1 MTNPNPIERI
11 IACRGDEEPLIERVG
26 GGIVLLADIE
36 VYGRFTA
43 ERPPSTRELKAGGGE
58 DTNAHRLELIQ
69 SLMDGRHLELVVKR
83 ARTYKQSVKP
93 GSMINQRGVRFLT
106 SALGE
111 VAPTWK
117 GQPFLLNHDARNQES
132 RKGTI
137 LTSELGEHAGSP
149 AIFMG
154 FSVVKRDAAI
164 SVLDGT
170 IDRFSVAWRPK
181 GSVFCTVHGVD
192 LLGKESCMCWPL
204 EELTIDGKA
213 RTVEYEYHGGQ
224 GKELSAVNVPA
235 VDGTKIEE
243 YRAALA
249 AELDLPPTRK
259 KGRTM
264 AFERLRVI
272 LGMTTLSE
280 ADEGQAVVLVEGL
293 RSRASAAE
301 RERDEAR
308 TELSAVQAQLTAAK
322 AGLAVASKARLDALI
337 TGAIRDGKI
346 KSVRDANGA
355 LVTSARELRLRKIG
369 AEPNGLAAVEA
380 EIAELDVIVPIGR
393 RPVAEGTTEPTK
405 KPLAALGAGGED
417 PQLEAAME
425 EVASD
430 LGIDVKDM
438 HEFQRNHYHE
448 GA

>member
-1 MTNPNPIERI
+1 VKNPERI
-11 IACRGDEEPLIERVG
+11 IACRGDEESLIERVA

-43 ERPPSTRELKAGGGE
+43 DRPPPTRELKAGGGE

-69 SLMDGRHLELVVKR
+69 ALKDGRHLELVVKR
-83 ARTYKQSVKP
+83 ARTYKQSAKP

-106 SALGE
+106 ANLGE
-111 VAPTWK
+111 VAPSWK
-117 GQPFLLNHDARNQES
+117 GQPFLLNHNVQEQEA

-154 FSVVKRDAAI
+154 FSVVKTDAAI

-181 GSVFCTVHGVD
+181 GPVFCTVHGVD

-204 EELTIDGKA
+204 EQIAVDGKQ

-235 VDGTKIEE
+235 VDGTRIEE

-259 KGRTM
+259 KKERTM

-280 ADEGQAVVLVEGL
+280 ADEGQAVALVEAL
-293 RSRASAAE
+293 RTRATTAE
-301 RERDEAR
+301 QERDTAR
-308 TELSAVQAQLTAAK
+308 TELAALNTQLSAAR

-337 TGAIRDGKI
+337 SGAIRDGKI
-346 KSVRDANGA
+346 KITRDPKTGDKI
-355 LVTSARELRLRKIG
+355 VSARETRLRKIG

-380 EIAELDVIVPIGR
+380 EIAELDVIVPVGK
-393 RPVAEGTTEPTK
+393 RPIAEGTEEPTK
-405 KPLAALGAGGED
+405 QPIAALGAGDDE
-417 PQLEAAME
+417 QLNAAME
-425 EVASD
+425 DIARD
-430 LGIDVKDM
+430 LGLDIKDM
-438 HEFQRNHYHE
+438 IEFQQNHYHE
-448 GA
+448 GV